1 MLYTPCSWLDL
12 EVSSPNP
19 DANPTTSKLTLS
31 FAQSRSLQVA
41 AQNML
46 GVHRMFANFASGSRA
61 LESVQGADPDE
72 GVSEAIDQLPGL
84 GPPGASTD
92 GLSTSIVPP
101 WMRDIAPSGARHS
114 RASSL
119 VSTRTKFSTTTLD
132 DARSIDIH
140 VGGQYFR
147 IARDGS
153 RITDDAPPPYSDPTA
168 ASTLLNQLPTSPSRT
183 PTGPSHFD
191 RRTAG
196 PPARGSMGYRGGRTR
211 GTGSYDRYFGDNDD
225 DDDDDE
231 TEEGTATP
239 RSSSPVLRQ
248 PSRLR
253 ANILDPSEVD
263 MPSPVDDETSEIP
276 GRELSYKKGQ
286 ENLTIAPEARK
297 LRTVSQNDLL
307 TPSSRAR
314 GVTSPLKR
322 RNGVRLP
329 TLITDSFDERL
340 RAGSSVP
347 NAVPSRSGEHP
358 RVTRSA
364 GPILITSY
372 GGEVPQSPTF
382 IGRNAQAVFPV
393 PPPKDYKQKGRDLGT
408 LPGSVSTASTS
419 NIFGTADEI
428 SSPDHTLP
436 LAMDSE
442 NDISL
447 HYAGIMRTLDRNH
460 RKALHL
466 KDKELEKLR
475 ERLIEV
481 DTVYRQQLKA
491 RDFIIDDVKKRL
503 ETLQENTEII
513 VEKARNQ
520 VEDLWESRWKDRDFH
535 LRERMRRIEE
545 DAQRKVEG
553 IRAHYESKS
562 AAQDDRPGDGNL

>member
-12 EVSSPNP
+12 EVSLPNS
-19 DANPTTSKLTLS
+19 DTNPTTSKLTLS
-31 FAQSRSLQVA
+31 FAQSGSLQVA
-41 AQNML
+41 TQNML
-46 GVHRMFANFASGSRA
+46 GVHRMFANFASGSRV
-61 LESVQGADPDE
+61 LESVQDGNSNE
-72 GVSEAIDQLPGL
+72 VVSETTDQLTGL
-84 GPPGASTD
+84 GPPGTSTD
-92 GLSTSIVPP
+92 GLATSIVPP
-101 WMRDIAPSGARHS
+101 WMRDIAPAGARHS

-119 VSTRTKFSTTTLD
+119 VSTHTKFSTTTLD

-168 ASTLLNQLPTSPSRT
+168 ASTPLHQLPMSPSRT
-183 PTGPSHFD
+183 TSGPSYSD
-191 RRTAG
+191 RRSAG

-225 DDDDDE
+225 EDDDE

-239 RSSSPVLRQ
+239 RSSSPILRQ
-248 PSRLR
+248 PSRLG

-263 MPSPVDDETSEIP
+263 MPSPVDDMSSEIP

-297 LRTVSQNDLL
+297 LRTVSHSDRV

-314 GVTSPLKR
+314 GVPSPLKR

-358 RVTRSA
+358 TVTRSA
-364 GPILITSY
+364 GPILITSHD
-372 GGEVPQSPTF
+372 GEVPQSPTF

-393 PPPKDYKQKGRDLGT
+393 PPPKDYKQKGRDVGT
-408 LPGSVSTASTS
+408 LPEIVSTASKS
-419 NIFGTADEI
+419 NILGIGDELP
-428 SSPDHTLP
+428 SPNQTQP

-475 ERLIEV
+475 ERLNEV
-481 DTVYRQQLKA
+481 DTVYRLQLKA

-503 ETLQENTEII
+503 EALQENTEII

-545 DAQRKVEG
+545 DAQRKVDG

-562 AAQDDRPGDGNL
+562 AAQDDRSGDGNL